1 MQNDDYFYA
10 GVAIALSV
18 VHEGPGPQFLSP
30 SLFRALMTSP
40 EATVISVEEITD
52 PELYINLLNVSS
64 SQKFFVQSC
73 INFLNILLIIWFLI
87 LVSFWGL

>member
-18 VHEGPGPQFLSP
+18 VHGGPGPQFLSP

-40 EATVISVEEITD
+40 EATVISVEKITD
-52 PELYINLLNVSS
+52 PELCINLQRVSS
-64 SQKFFVQSC
+64 LRSVLHQIV
-73 INFLNILLIIWFLI
+73 LIA
-87 LVSFWGL
+87 